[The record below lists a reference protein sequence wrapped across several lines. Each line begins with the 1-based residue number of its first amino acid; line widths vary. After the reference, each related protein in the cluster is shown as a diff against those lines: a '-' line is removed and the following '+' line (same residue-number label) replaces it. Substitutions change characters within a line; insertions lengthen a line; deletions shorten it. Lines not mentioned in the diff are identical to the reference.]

1 MEDLNR
7 DATPPLKLMR
17 SLVPTPCN
25 TRSERPKRGRGGEV
39 TLKWV
44 PRVKNSGQQFAQV
57 IGRVPVIDGWN
68 PTLGKTESVCC
79 ERSE

>member
-44 PRVKNSGQQFAQV
+44 PQGEEQRTAVRAGHRSSSRNRWLESNTGE
-57 IGRVPVIDGWN
+57 DGVSM
-68 PTLGKTESVCC
+68 L
-79 ERSE
+79 